1 MKQCV
6 SCTTEKPIGEFYKR
20 KDSPDGY
27 RNDCKTCRKAV
38 STRIYYRDI
47 EGQKESRREHYK
59 KRMLADPD
67 YHTKKYWADVE
78 LTRAQNR
85 EYYQKNREKL
95 IQKTVGYARKNV
107 ARANATKKKYK
118 LAKQRSCPAWVLS
131 SQELCEQ
138 RRGFYEEART
148 RTDLSG
154 VAHHVDHIVP
164 LQGENVCGL
173 HVPWNLQVLTASEN
187 CSKQNRI
194 VGEML

>member
-1 MKQCV
+1 
-6 SCTTEKPIGEFYKR
+6 
-20 KDSPDGY
+20 
-27 RNDCKTCRKAV
+27 V

-131 SQELCEQ
+131 SQ
-138 RRGFYEEART
+138 
-148 RTDLSG
+148 
-154 VAHHVDHIVP
+154 
-164 LQGENVCGL
+164 
-173 HVPWNLQVLTASEN
+173 
-187 CSKQNRI
+187 
-194 VGEML
+194 